1 MSKVSIILGNVAA
14 AAVSL
19 GFSRDYSSSQ
29 AIQLRAGRSSEAEKN
44 DVVAAKRKEKRK
56 RKEER
61 ERKKKDEKKKNGP
74 EEEDWSSI
82 GYQLMMVNRTEIAVM
97 SDGRK
102 VSIRRI
108 TSKRNP
114 ARGGREGKDKRGGG
128 GGRSGE

>member
-14 AAVSL
+14 AAGFL
-19 GFSRDYSSSQ
+19 RFSRDYSSSQ

-44 DVVAAKRKEKRK
+44 DVVAKRRGKRK
-56 RKEER
+56 RA
-61 ERKKKDEKKKNGP
+61 KKKDEKKKNGP

-114 ARGGREGKDKRGGG
+114 ARGSEGKDKRGGG
-128 GGRSGE
+128 RSRSGE